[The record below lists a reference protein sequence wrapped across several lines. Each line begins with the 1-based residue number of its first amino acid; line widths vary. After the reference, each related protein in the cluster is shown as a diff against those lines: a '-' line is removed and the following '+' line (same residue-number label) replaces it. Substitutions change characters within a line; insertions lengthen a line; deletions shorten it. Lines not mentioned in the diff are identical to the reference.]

1 VYASRYFDKV
11 ILNLNLLSQ
20 SCTVIIINIIHY
32 FQVLDRQ
39 EEEHKARLNLI
50 QAQLKFATEQHELQ
64 MEVLQMKKNMLARKL
79 ASYQQEEQSEE
90 PAFKRQKKQ

>member
-1 VYASRYFDKV
+1 LQLTLR
-11 ILNLNLLSQ
+11 
-20 SCTVIIINIIHY
+20 TVIIIYIIHY

-50 QAQLKFATEQHELQ
+50 HAQLKFATEQHELQ

-79 ASYQQEEQSEE
+79 ATYEQEESEE
-90 PAFKRQKKQ
+90 PTFKRQKKQ